1 MTTRIKR
8 GDIAKVSTS
17 GDRFA
22 TIRREQR
29 QWPTRRTPR
38 VYSQD
43 ELRERRRHAHIV
55 AYNGSFDLA
64 VEIESVLAPVAAELA
79 AEPCPGSYTNAAET
93 ITTAV
98 HVLVTS
104 VAGTVTARDARGK
117 LDTLAPADRERARA
131 ALVGLSKPTAPVITR
146 EHVLAGTWVAPL
158 IELAAPYSQPLADAL
173 GAVAQTVDGEPSA
186 LSQAL
191 TAELRDLDRAVLD
204 LSRRIHR
211 ARTYREQ
218 NPRPV
223 DRPHEDE
230 LDAHRKT
237 LHELGIEATQ

>member
-1 MTTRIKR
+1 MSTRTVPK
-8 GDIAKVSTS
+8 GDIDHGARPDPFV
-17 GDRFA
+17 G
-22 TIRREQR
+22 IRSAQR
-29 QWPTRRTPR
+29 KWPARRQPR
-38 VYSQD
+38 TFTQD

-55 AYNGSFDLA
+55 AYNGSFNLA
-64 VEIESVLAPVAAELA
+64 AEVGGVLAPVAADLA
-79 AEPCPGSYTNAAET
+79 AEPCPGSYLDAVEVIAG
-93 ITTAV
+93 AV
-98 HVLVTS
+98 HTLVTS
-104 VAGTVTARDARGK
+104 VAGTVTARDAREK
-117 LDTLAPADRERARA
+117 INALAPADRERARA
-131 ALVGLSKPTAPVITR
+131 ALVGLSKPSAVTITR
-146 EHVLAGTWVAPL
+146 ADVLAGTWTAPL
-158 IELAAPYSQPLADAL
+158 VELAVPYAQPLADAL

-204 LSRRIHR
+204 LARRIHR